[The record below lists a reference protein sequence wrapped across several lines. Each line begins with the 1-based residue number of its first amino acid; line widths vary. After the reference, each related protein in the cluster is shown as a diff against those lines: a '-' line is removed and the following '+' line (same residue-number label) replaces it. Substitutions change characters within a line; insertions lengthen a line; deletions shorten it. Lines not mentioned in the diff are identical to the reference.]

1 MNEKKRIEV
10 VELLVERWL
19 T

>member
-1 MNEKKRIEV
+1 MKKKRIEV